1 MDISTREIENK
12 ISILDIVGEIDLY
25 NAPDIKETIKKSID
39 KGNIYIVINLD
50 KVSYIDSSGIGVLI
64 SSLTNLKKIGG
75 ELKIINVYAP
85 ILKVFKMTKLDK
97 FFDICETEEE
107 AVKNFKI

>member
-1 MDISTREIENK
+1 MEISTRVLDDK
-12 ISILDIVGEIDLY
+12 IVVLDIVGEIDLY
-25 NAPDIKETIKKSID
+25 NAPDIKETIKKCISE
-39 KGNIYIVINLD
+39 GNTQIIINLD

-75 ELKIINVYAP
+75 GLKIINVYAP

-97 FFDICETEEE
+97 FFDIFETEEK
-107 AVKNFKI
+107 AMTSFKE